1 MKDIKPTWFI
11 EHPVDQEYKQY
22 ILLDFLSTV
31 NKDIADE
38 DIYYPVKRIF
48 SMIKEIS
55 SLKVWIESNF
65 DEIPNDISKNIREV
79 IQTYENS
86 QLSKSEKEELFSI
99 IETSLNILYK
109 YADLG
114 MDLWKNIESRIK
126 AFSLSRATEDKNRD
140 RGILIFR
147 NMSTDHLISYWWQ
160 SGKTDKGSK
169 GTMLKKILLRNSYYS
184 MSYEFTVHE
193 ILDSMDIKGDLGME
207 VNVMEI
213 YEDFSEESVTL
224 KIAKELF
231 IREISKEERE
241 KN

>member
-1 MKDIKPTWFI
+1 
-11 EHPVDQEYKQY
+11 
-22 ILLDFLSTV
+22 
-31 NKDIADE
+31 
-38 DIYYPVKRIF
+38 
-48 SMIKEIS
+48 MIKEIS

-86 QLSKSEKEELFSI
+86 QFSKSEKEELFTI

-160 SGKTDKGSK
+160 SGKTGKGSK
-169 GTMLKKILLRNSYYS
+169 GTMLKKIPLRNCYYS